1 MDRELTIRPAK
12 PDDRSAMERICANTW
27 EWGDYIPEVWDDWL
41 AANSPFEG
49 GIVLVGELDGQVV
62 ALSRITFETLDQVWL
77 EGMRVDPDYRRQGIA
92 GRFLDY
98 SLAYAQEQG
107 ARVVRLG
114 TGHYNEP
121 VHTIVAHA
129 GMEHVG
135 AYVLWTSN
143 SLPDGF
149 PSSQP
154 QRIFLG
160 PDHVDQVQA
169 FLAASPVLAHTRGLY
184 SADWAWQ
191 ELSARRINQFLE
203 AGQMV
208 ARFAPDGQVLALA
221 TVHFHPGDDRMWVG
235 FADGEPAAVSDLAT
249 DIRAYAAE
257 RGAQQVGIMLLDLDW
272 LRDAFRTTGY
282 GPGEWEGELWIFE
295 RLLSPKDGDK
305 A

>member
-1 MDRELTIRPAK
+1 
-12 PDDRSAMERICANTW
+12 MERICANTW

-41 AANSPFEG
+41 AANSPSEG
-49 GIVLVGELDGQVV
+49 GVVLVGELDGQVV
-62 ALSRITFETLDQVWL
+62 ALSRIAFETPGQVWL

-98 SLAYAQEQG
+98 SLAYAREQG

-114 TGHYNEP
+114 TGHHNAP

-135 AYVLWTSN
+135 AYVLWISDP
-143 SLPDGF
+143 LPVGLL
-149 PSSQP
+149 SSQP

-191 ELSARRINQFLE
+191 ELSARRVTQFLE
-203 AGQMV
+203 GGQMA

-221 TVHFHPGDDRMWVG
+221 TVHFDPGDDRMWVG
-235 FADGEPAAVSDLAT
+235 FADGEPSAVSDLAT
-249 DIRAYAAE
+249 DIRVYAAE
-257 RGAQQVGIMLLDLDW
+257 RGAQQAGIMLPDLDW
-272 LRDAFRTTGY
+272 LRNAFRAAGY

-295 RLLSPKDGDK
+295 RLLSLKDGDK